1 MIPSSSSP
9 RTLPSLRI
17 SWPLDVLTL
26 TLHALTLRRRK
37 GWRLSPLE
45 SVLTHESLAK
55 PFRIRSYEK
64 PMGVG
69 PFFERSSGVLA
80 VRDLDV
86 CHTSSAFSVSCR
98 LFGRPQKVNSIQ
110 AGFVFLLPIP

>member
-86 CHTSSAFSVSCR
+86 CHTSSAFSAICGLLGVRKKLTR
-98 LFGRPQKVNSIQ
+98 L
-110 AGFVFLLPIP
+110 